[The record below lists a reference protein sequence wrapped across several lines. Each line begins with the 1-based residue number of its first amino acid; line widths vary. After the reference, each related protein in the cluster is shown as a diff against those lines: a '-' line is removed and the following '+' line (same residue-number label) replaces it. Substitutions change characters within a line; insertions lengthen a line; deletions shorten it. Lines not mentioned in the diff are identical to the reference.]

1 MKVQKI
7 LLLLEQDQLSE
18 ELLNEGILDAVQAN
32 IQSTK
37 QYFTNVNQGIQAKQN
52 LKNLNGVKT
61 EQNDNIKQAAMDLR
75 TRLQH
80 LYQQATEHIK
90 QLVVQTIQKAKASP
104 ITGAYLSRNY
114 YSDYLKYSTILPLFQ
129 INKAQVKDKIK
140 DLVADRFVG
149 LALTTLTGIPNIDD
163 IKDIAELSSKAIKA
177 ATTMSNNWQQLQR
190 TA

>member
-18 ELLNEGILDAVQAN
+18 ELLNEGI
-32 IQSTK
+32 
-37 QYFTNVNQGIQAKQN
+37 QAKQN

-61 EQNDNIKQAAMDLR
+61 EQNDNIKQ
-75 TRLQH
+75 
-80 LYQQATEHIK
+80 
-90 QLVVQTIQKAKASP
+90 LVVKTIQKAKASP

-140 DLVADRFVG
+140 DLVADHHCFVVAHNNVDQYCVCELLIG
-149 LALTTLTGIPNIDD
+149 N
-163 IKDIAELSSKAIKA
+163 KLSSLLPYFECFETYELAVDRIPLA
-177 ATTMSNNWQQLQR
+177 FRPNDGGLLDQTL
-190 TA
+190 